1 MEDGIKFIYKDYQ
14 LKKNKATDISLSP
27 SSNVA
32 NLIIN
37 LTLNKDLTTW
47 QYDVV
52 LKYLCEERDRQRK
65 VELQEFPEDLVYQ
78 KKQRYEILSK
88 RPFLEYNK
96 GASTN
101 DLSRMPPSGFDSI
114 KSLKSQLLSDEKVR
128 NALNALRMKKTE

>member
-14 LKKNKATDISLSP
+14 LKKNKAADISLSP

-101 DLSRMPPSGFDSI
+101 DLSRMPPSSFDSI